1 MPVPGRAEGFLGQE
15 ARSDFGLARR
25 ETSYLFLMVILSRD
39 TSNPSKD
46 REQRSSLEMAMF
58 DVRFLFVHFL
68 FVHFLFIHF
77 LFVHFLAT
85 AAGLFLTLC
94 YTWQD
99 QALNYELSPKAGFPL
114 APNPVHPPADV
125 DFCPCSGWETAELF
139 LVLGF
144 RKARGPSGSS
154 VILHTS
160 IFKLFLCF

>member
-1 MPVPGRAEGFLGQE
+1 M
-15 ARSDFGLARR
+15 
-25 ETSYLFLMVILSRD
+25 ILTR
-39 TSNPSKD
+39 NGN
-46 REQRSSLEMAMF
+46 F
-58 DVRFLFVHFL
+58 DVRFLFV
-68 FVHFLFIHF
+68 HF

-94 YTWQD
+94 CTWQD

-144 RKARGPSGSS
+144 RKARGPSGIS

-160 IFKLFLCF
+160 IFKLFLSF